1 ATSGIGAET
10 TRVLALRGVHVVMGI
25 GNLDAAKDVKESI
38 LKEIPFAKVDA
49 MELDLSSFE
58 SVKKFASEFNSS
70 GLPLNILISNVFWI
84 VFLVILRNN
93 AEIMACPFMLSKD
106 NIELQFATNHLG
118 PADRILM
125 HVICLLPCVC
135 YNSWHAYGQSKLANM
150 LHANELARCL
160 KVQTFLLLVY
170 GDEDGANITANFLH
184 PGAITTN
191 LFCHTSVVNGNYDIT
206 MQHYAEDIIFI
217 YSSYVARQG
226 ELTSY
231 RISCLLIAAKDDLTP
246 YPRAVQDSVKLK
258 RVMESDS
265 ALTED
270 LIAYNIIPLDAA
282 SSTNAIVSFPEVQAA
297 VLALRYFSCLPELP
311 REAFTSSIRN
321 ADMLDFLQ
329 YTFRFQVAMSI
340 SREVAI
346 ASRLGVEAAIVVG
359 GRNFFCEDAWVA
371 ATGLERCTTY
381 QIG

>member
-1 ATSGIGAET
+1 MKTSSLKYPPYTFSIPM
-10 TRVLALRGVHVVMGI
+10 VL
-25 GNLDAAKDVKESI
+25 K
-38 LKEIPFAKVDA
+38 
-49 MELDLSSFE
+49 
-58 SVKKFASEFNSS
+58 
-70 GLPLNILISNVFWI
+70 
-84 VFLVILRNN
+84 
-93 AEIMACPFMLSKD
+93 
-106 NIELQFATNHLG
+106 TG

-160 KVQTFLLLVY
+160 K
-170 GDEDGANITANFLH
+170 
-184 PGAITTN
+184 
-191 LFCHTSVVNGNYDIT
+191 
-206 MQHYAEDIIFI
+206 
-217 YSSYVARQG
+217 VARQG

-381 QIG
+381 QIGELVSREVTPMDMTALTFCEENAIPD

>member
-1 ATSGIGAET
+1 MTGLTTIVTGATSGIGAET

-25 GNLDAAKDVKESI
+25 GNLAAAKDVKESI

-70 GLPLNILISNVFWI
+70 GLPLNILI
-84 VFLVILRNN
+84 NN

-118 PADRILM
+118 HFLLTNLLLDTMKKTSCESKKEGRIVN
-125 HVICLLPCVC
+125 HSSEAHCFSYSERICFDKINDESS

-160 KVQTFLLLVY
+160 K
-170 GDEDGANITANFLH
+170 EDGANITANFLH

-217 YSSYVARQG
+217 YSSYV
-226 ELTSY
+226 
-231 RISCLLIAAKDDLTP
+231 LL
-246 YPRAVQDSVKLK
+246 
-258 RVMESDS
+258 
-265 ALTED
+265 
-270 LIAYNIIPLDAA
+270 
-282 SSTNAIVSFPEVQAA
+282 
-297 VLALRYFSCLPELP
+297 FSL
-311 REAFTSSIRN
+311 
-321 ADMLDFLQ
+321 
-329 YTFRFQVAMSI
+329 
-340 SREVAI
+340 
-346 ASRLGVEAAIVVG
+346 
-359 GRNFFCEDAWVA
+359 
-371 ATGLERCTTY
+371 
-381 QIG
+381 